1 MKSYKELLKT
11 ETYWLTKIQNDLFN
25 AVEEYLETNKMT
37 RTQFAKQL
45 GVSKGYISQVLNG
58 EFNHRLAK
66 LIEIALAIGKAP
78 VLDFEDLN
86 SLADKESKGMIRRN
100 SSYVPRAPFSVT
112 YNHKTANTPEP
123 LEKKSKRQPLPDA
136 SSSGKEGSWEMKRP
150 IFYNEALLESES

>member
-11 ETYWLTKIQNDLFN
+11 ETYWLTKIQNDLFH
-25 AVEEYLETNKMT
+25 AVEEYLENNKMT

-45 GVSKGYISQVLNG
+45 GVSKGYVSQVLNG

-86 SLADKESKGMIRRN
+86 SLADKESKGMVRRS

-112 YNHKTANTPEP
+112 YNYKTANTPEP
-123 LEKKSKRQPLPDA
+123 LEKKSKRQSLPDA
-136 SSSGKEGSWEMKRP
+136 SSSGKEGSWEMKQP
-150 IFYNEALLESES
+150 IFYNEAILESES